1 METTPRTL
9 LNMTPPMRLALFL
22 GATGISMILGALISF
37 SLVAAFLHIGIN
49 DIQKVILAPENASI
63 AQFANALASII
74 AFGLPSIAVAYFTK
88 GNLSQNMG
96 FAPVKSFQQLGI
108 VIALA
113 LAGLVLSGALGSLTE
128 KIPIGA
134 SFKNWAD
141 GLEAQYK
148 KALVSMTQMHSV
160 IDLLYALL
168 AVAIVPAIVEELY
181 FRGALQ
187 KTLNDWTGKPFISIL
202 VTALFFSAI
211 HFSYFGFLS
220 RMALGLLLGF
230 IYQYTKTIWLPVLLH
245 FINNGIAI
253 VVLYSVRS
261 NPAKIEKAMDENLPI
276 YWGFIAFVSIYIL
289 LIKLK
294 QISKDAGLG
303 KSI

>member
-1 METTPRTL
+1 METSQNSL

-22 GATGISMILGALISF
+22 GATGICMILGALISF
-37 SLVAAFLHIGIN
+37 SLVAAMLHIGIN
-49 DIQKVILAPENASI
+49 DIQKIILEPEYAST

-74 AFGLPSIAVAYFTK
+74 AFGLPSIAVAFFTK
-88 GNLSQNMG
+88 GNLAQNMG
-96 FAPVKSFQQLGI
+96 FAPLKSIHQWVL
-108 VIALA
+108 VLLLA

-128 KIPIGA
+128 KIPIPI

-148 KALVSMTQMHSV
+148 KALVSMTQMRSIV
-160 IDLLYALL
+160 DLMYALL

-187 KTLNDWTGKPFISIL
+187 KTLKDWTGKPIVAII

-211 HFSYFGFLS
+211 HFSYYGFLS
-220 RMALGLLLGF
+220 RMALGILLGL
-230 IYQYTKTIWLPVLLH
+230 IYEFTKTIWLPILLH

-253 VVLYSVRS
+253 VTLYAVRN
-261 NPAKIEKAMDENLPI
+261 NPAHVEKAMDENLPI
-276 YWGFIAFVSIYIL
+276 YWGVLALVTIYIL
-289 LIKLK
+289 LIKLQK
-294 QISKDAGLG
+294 INDHAGLE
-303 KSI
+303 KSV

>member
-1 METTPRTL
+1 
-9 LNMTPPMRLALFL
+9 MTPPMRLALFL
-22 GATGISMILGALISF
+22 GATGISMILGAMISF
-37 SLVAAFLHIGIN
+37 SLVAAMLHIGMS
-49 DIQKVILAPENASI
+49 DIQKIILEPEYASV

-74 AFGLPSIAVAYFTK
+74 AFGLPSIAVAIFTK
-88 GNLSQNMG
+88 GNWAQNMG
-96 FAPVKSFQQLGI
+96 FATVKSYQQVGL

-134 SFKNWAD
+134 SIKNWAE

-187 KTLNDWTGKPFISIL
+187 KTLTDWTGKPFISIL

-211 HFSYFGFLS
+211 HFSYYGFLS

-230 IYQYTKTIWLPVLLH
+230 IYEFTKTIWLPILLH

-253 VVLYSVRS
+253 VVLFSVRN
-261 NPAKIEKAMDENLPI
+261 NPAKIEKAMDENLPM
-276 YWGFIAFVSIYIL
+276 YWGLIALISIYVL

-294 QISKDAGLG
+294 QISKDAGLE

>member
-9 LNMTPPMRLALFL
+9 FTMTPPMRLALFL

-37 SLVAAFLHIGIN
+37 SLVAALLHIGIS
-49 DIQKVILAPENASI
+49 DIQKVILEPEYASI

-74 AFGLPSIAVAYFTK
+74 AFGLPSIAVAFFTK
-88 GNLSQNMG
+88 GNLAQNMG
-96 FAPVKSFQQLGI
+96 FATIKSYQQVGL

-128 KIPIGA
+128 KIPIGT
-134 SFKNWAD
+134 SIKNWAE

-187 KTLNDWTGKPFISIL
+187 KTLTDWTGKPFISIL

-220 RMALGLLLGF
+220 RMALGLLLGY
-230 IYQYTKTIWLPVLLH
+230 IYEFTKTIWLPILLH

-253 VVLYSVRS
+253 VVLFSVRN
-261 NPAKIEKAMDENLPI
+261 NPAKIEKAMDENLPM
-276 YWGFIAFVSIYIL
+276 YWGLIALISIYVL

-294 QISKDAGLG
+294 QISKDAGLE

>member
-1 METTPRTL
+1 METAQGSL
-9 LNMTPPMRLALFL
+9 FNMTPPMRLVLFL
-22 GATGISMILGALISF
+22 GLTGISMILGALISF
-37 SLVAAFLHIGIN
+37 SLVAAMLHIGFN
-49 DIQKVILAPENASI
+49 DIQKIILEPAYAST

-74 AFGLPSIAVAYFTK
+74 AFGLPSLAVAFFTK
-88 GNLSQNMG
+88 GKLAENMG
-96 FAPVKSFQQLGI
+96 FTPIKQVHQISLVVF
-108 VIALA
+108 LA
-113 LAGLVLSGALGSLTE
+113 LAGLILSGALGSLTE
-128 KIPIGA
+128 KIPTTI

-148 KALVSMTQMHSV
+148 KALLSMTQMHSF
-160 IDLLYALL
+160 IDLLVALL

-187 KTLNDWTGKPFISIL
+187 KTLTDWTSKPFISIL

-220 RMALGLLLGF
+220 RMALGILLGF
-230 IYQYTKTIWLPVLLH
+230 IYEFTKTIWLPILLH

-253 VVLYSVRS
+253 VTLYVVKN
-261 NPAKIEKAMDENLPI
+261 NPASIEKTLDENLPI
-276 YWGFIAFVSIYIL
+276 YWGLIALVIIYIL
-289 LIKLK
+289 LINLK
-294 QISKDAGLG
+294 KISNHAGLE

>member
-9 LNMTPPMRLALFL
+9 FNMTPPMRLALFL

-37 SLVAAFLHIGIN
+37 SLVAAILHIGMS
-49 DIQKVILAPENASI
+49 DIQKVILEPEYAST

-74 AFGLPSIAVAYFTK
+74 AFGLPSFAVAFFTK
-88 GNLSQNMG
+88 GNLTQNMG
-96 FAPVKSFQQLGI
+96 FAPLKSYHQVGL

-134 SFKNWAD
+134 SFKNWAE

-294 QISKDAGLG
+294 QISKDAGLE